1 MKAENRPPKLHGLL
15 SSRPNQSRRFD
26 LLDKRGINMNKKHI
40 VIIPGD
46 GIGEEI
52 TSAAVRVLDK
62 VTHKG
67 GLTLTYEKHLAGGAA
82 IDKYGV
88 PLPDSVV
95 EAAKKAD
102 AVLLGAVGGP
112 KWDHVA
118 PEIRAEKA
126 ILGLRKELGL
136 YANLRPVRV
145 SPALIEYSP
154 LKAEAISGVD
164 ILLVRELSS
173 GIYYG
178 QKCESEM
185 IDGVEQA
192 SDVEIYTVPEVSR
205 IMHLACQAAGLRG
218 KRVLSVDKA
227 NVLATSRLW
236 RRTVSQVASEYA
248 DIELKHMYVDNCAM
262 QLVLAPKQFDVI
274 VTNNLFGDILSD
286 EAAVLTGSI
295 GMLPSA
301 SLGNGTGLYEPIHG
315 SAPDIAGLG
324 MANPVGTILSTA
336 MMLRYSLGQPV
347 LAEKIEE
354 AVDKVLAE
362 GYRTAD
368 LYRHGST
375 KVTTEEMARLIETQL
390 D

>member
-1 MKAENRPPKLHGLL
+1 MKEK
-15 SSRPNQSRRFD
+15 Q
-26 LLDKRGINMNKKHI
+26 I
-40 VIIPGD
+40 VVIPGD

-52 TSAAVRVLDK
+52 TSAAVRILEK
-62 VTHKG
+62 ATANSN
-67 GLTLTYEKHLAGGAA
+67 LRLTYNKQLAGGAA

-88 PLPDSVV
+88 PLPDFVV
-95 EAAKKAD
+95 QAAKQSD

-112 KWDHVA
+112 KWDHVP

-126 ILGLRKELGL
+126 ILGLRKEMGL

-145 SPALIEYSP
+145 SPALIDSSP
-154 LKAEAISGVD
+154 LKADAISGVD
-164 ILLVRELSS
+164 ILLVRELSG
-173 GIYYG
+173 GIYFG
-178 QKCESEM
+178 EKCESA
-185 IDGVEQA
+185 IVDGVEQA
-192 SDVEIYTVPEVSR
+192 SDIEVYTVPEVTR
-205 IMHLACQAAGLRG
+205 IMHLAFKAAGLRR
-218 KRVLSVDKA
+218 KQVLSVDKS

-236 RRTVSQVASEYA
+236 RRTALQVGSEYK
-248 DIELKHMYVDNCAM
+248 DIALSHMYVDNCAM

-324 MANPVGTILSTA
+324 LANPVGTILSAA
-336 MMLRYSLGQPV
+336 MLLRYSLGESII
-347 LAEKIEE
+347 AEQIEQ
-354 AVDKVLAE
+354 AVDRVLVA

-368 LYRHGST
+368 LYKHGST
-375 KVTTEEMARLIETQL
+375 KVTTDEMTRLIEEQL
-390 D
+390 G

>member
-1 MKAENRPPKLHGLL
+1 MSA
-15 SSRPNQSRRFD
+15 
-26 LLDKRGINMNKKHI
+26 KHI
-40 VIIPGD
+40 VVIAGD

-62 VTHKG
+62 AAKTS
-67 GLTLTYEKHLAGGAA
+67 GLVLTFEKQLAGGAA
-82 IDKYGV
+82 IDEYGM
-88 PLPDSVV
+88 PLPDHTVQ
-95 EAAKKAD
+95 AAKKAD

-112 KWDHVA
+112 KWDSVP

-145 SPALIEYSP
+145 SPALLDFSP

-178 QKCESEM
+178 HKCESE
-185 IDGVEQA
+185 IVNGVEQA
-192 SDVEIYTVPEVSR
+192 SDVEIYTVAEVNR
-205 IMHLACQAAGLRG
+205 IMHLACKAAQLRR
-218 KRVLSVDKA
+218 KQVVSVDKA

-236 RRTVSQVASEYA
+236 RRTAAQVAGEYA
-248 DIELKHMYVDNCAM
+248 DISLSHMYVDNCAM
-262 QLVLAPKQFDVI
+262 QLVLAPKNFDVI

-301 SLGNGTGLYEPIHG
+301 SLGHGTGLYEPIHG

-324 MANPVGTILSTA
+324 LANPVGTILSTA
-336 MMLRYSLGQPV
+336 MLLRYSLNAEPVAVKIEQAVDRV
-347 LAEKIEE
+347 LA
-354 AVDKVLAE
+354 A

-368 LYRHGST
+368 LYKQGSI
-375 KVTTEEMARLIETQL
+375 KVTTEEMAKLIEEQL
-390 D
+390 G

>member
-1 MKAENRPPKLHGLL
+1 MSE
-15 SSRPNQSRRFD
+15 
-26 LLDKRGINMNKKHI
+26 KHI
-40 VIIPGD
+40 VVIPGD

-52 TSAAVRVLDK
+52 TSAAVRILEK
-62 VTHKG
+62 VTAKSDLR
-67 GLTLTYEKHLAGGAA
+67 LTFKKHLAGGAA
-82 IDKYGV
+82 IDEYGV
-88 PLPDSVV
+88 PLPESVV
-95 EAAKKAD
+95 QAAKSAD

-118 PEIRAEKA
+118 PEIRAERA

-145 SPALIEYSP
+145 SEALIDFSP

-173 GIYYG
+173 GVYFG
-178 QKCESEM
+178 EKCESRM
-185 IDGVEQA
+185 VDGVEQA
-192 SDVEIYTVPEVSR
+192 SDLETYTVPEVSR
-205 IMHLACQAAGLRG
+205 ITHLACQAARLRR
-218 KRVLSVDKA
+218 KQVLSVDKA

-236 RRTVSQVASEYA
+236 RRTVNQIAGEYS
-248 DIELKHMYVDNCAM
+248 DVNVQHMYVDNCAM
-262 QLVLAPKQFDVI
+262 QLVLAPKKFDVI

-301 SLGNGTGLYEPIHG
+301 SLGDGTGLYEPIHG
-315 SAPDIAGLG
+315 SAPDIAGKGL
-324 MANPVGTILSTA
+324 ANPVGTILSAA
-336 MMLRYSLGQPV
+336 MLLRYSFGAEV
-347 LAEKIEE
+347 LAGRIEQ

-368 LYRHGST
+368 LYKQGST
-375 KVTTEEMARLIETQL
+375 KVTTDEMAGLIEAQL
-390 D
+390 G

>member
-1 MKAENRPPKLHGLL
+1 MKE
-15 SSRPNQSRRFD
+15 
-26 LLDKRGINMNKKHI
+26 KRI
-40 VIIPGD
+40 VVIPGD

-52 TSAAVRVLDK
+52 TSAAVRILKK
-62 VTHKG
+62 VTVSSN
-67 GLTLTYEKHLAGGAA
+67 LSLTYDKQLAGGAA

-88 PLPDSVV
+88 PLPDFVV
-95 EAAKKAD
+95 QAAKQAD

-145 SPALIEYSP
+145 SPALIEFSP
-154 LKAEAISGVD
+154 LKPEAITGVD

-178 QKCESEM
+178 EKCESA
-185 IDGVEQA
+185 IVDGVEQA
-192 SDVEIYTVPEVSR
+192 SDLEVYTVPEVNR
-205 IMHLACQAAGLRG
+205 IMHLAFKAAGLRR
-218 KRVLSVDKA
+218 KQLVSVDKS

-236 RRTVSQVASEYA
+236 RRTALEIAGEYN
-248 DIELKHMYVDNCAM
+248 DIALSHMYVDNCAM

-324 MANPVGTILSTA
+324 MANPVGTILSAA
-336 MMLRYSLGQPV
+336 MLLRYSFEENLLAERIEQAVDRV
-347 LAEKIEE
+347 LA
-354 AVDKVLAE
+354 A

-368 LYRHGST
+368 LYKHGST
-375 KVTTEEMARLIETQL
+375 KVTTDEMTKLIEEQL
-390 D
+390 G

>member
-1 MKAENRPPKLHGLL
+1 M
-15 SSRPNQSRRFD
+15 S
-26 LLDKRGINMNKKHI
+26 KKNI
-40 VIIPGD
+40 VVIAGD

-52 TSAAVRVLDK
+52 TSAAVRILDK
-62 VTHKG
+62 ATAKSSLH
-67 GLTLTYEKHLAGGAA
+67 LTYDKQLAGGAA

-88 PLPDSVV
+88 PLPDFVV
-95 EAAKKAD
+95 KAAKQAD

-145 SPALIEYSP
+145 SPALVDFSP

-178 QKCESEM
+178 KKCESE
-185 IDGVEQA
+185 IVDGVEQA
-192 SDVEIYTVPEVSR
+192 SDMEVYTVPEVDR
-205 IMHLACQAAGLRG
+205 IMHLAFKAAKLRR
-218 KRVLSVDKA
+218 KQVVSIDKS

-236 RRTVSQVASEYA
+236 RRTALQVAKDYD
-248 DIELKHMYVDNCAM
+248 DIALSHMYVDNCAM

-324 MANPVGTILSTA
+324 LANPVGTILSAA
-336 MMLRYSLGQPV
+336 MLLRYSFGEIVIAERIEQAVDRV
-347 LAEKIEE
+347 LA
-354 AVDKVLAE
+354 D

-368 LYRHGST
+368 LYKHGAT
-375 KVTTEEMARLIETQL
+375 KVSTDEMTRLIEEQL
-390 D
+390 G

>member
-1 MKAENRPPKLHGLL
+1 MR
-15 SSRPNQSRRFD
+15 
-26 LLDKRGINMNKKHI
+26 KKHI
-40 VIIPGD
+40 VVIPGD

-52 TSAAVRVLDK
+52 TAAAVRILDK
-62 VTHKG
+62 VSKKN
-67 GLTLTYEKHLAGGAA
+67 GLTLTYEKHLAGGAS
-82 IDKYGV
+82 IDEYGV
-88 PLPDSVV
+88 PLTDTTIQ
-95 EAAKKAD
+95 AAKNAD

-112 KWDHVA
+112 KWDNVA

-145 SPALIEYSP
+145 SPALVEFSP
-154 LKAEAISGVD
+154 LKAEAISGID

-178 QKCESEM
+178 EKCESRV
-185 IDGVEQA
+185 INGIEQA
-192 SDVEIYTVPEVSR
+192 SDVEIYTVPEVNR
-205 IMHLACQAAGLRG
+205 IMHLAFQAAKLRN
-218 KRVLSVDKA
+218 KQVVSVDKA

-236 RRTVSQVASEYA
+236 RRTANQVASEYA
-248 DIELKHMYVDNCAM
+248 DIALSHMYVDNCAM
-262 QLVLAPKQFDVI
+262 QLVLAPKTFDVI

-324 MANPVGTILSTA
+324 LANPIGTILSAA
-336 MMLRYSLGQPV
+336 MLLRHSLGENTAAAQ
-347 LAEKIEE
+347 IEQ
-354 AVDKVLAE
+354 AVDKVLAA

-368 LYRHGST
+368 LYRPGST
-375 KVTTEEMARLIETQL
+375 KVTTDEMAGLIEAQL
-390 D
+390 S